1 MEAAM
6 TITIGCPACAGPDV
20 TKTMCNEC
28 TTFKL
33 CVADTCKVCLNK
45 GLVNAY
51 DSWSHK
57 TYVRLQKP
65 DGTWTVPRWEHRSH
79 VICPENCE
87 ASLLRRDKMM
97 KILGKDQYPPC
108 HLASSFAQNA
118 EPLKMVWF
126 QSAHHPEPDISG
138 PRIVRSATSGGAA
151 ADPRVPI
158 VYE

>member
-1 MEAAM
+1 MEAAT
-6 TITIGCPACAGPDV
+6 TITIGCPECAGPEV

-28 TTFKL
+28 VTFKL
-33 CVADTCKVCLNK
+33 CVADTCTVCLNK

-51 DSWSHK
+51 DPKSHK

-65 DGTWTVPRWEHRSH
+65 DGTWTVPRWEHRPH

-87 ASLLRRDKMM
+87 ASMLRRDMM
-97 KILGKDQYPPC
+97 TKVYGKDRYPPC
-108 HLASSFAQNA
+108 HLASSFAHDA
-118 EPLKMVWF
+118 EPPKMVWI
-126 QSAHHPEPDISG
+126 QSAYHPEPDISG

-151 ADPRVPI
+151 ADPRVQI